1 MTRTKWTGGVTQE
14 VQYLLCKC
22 KAPEFNPQSHQRG
35 KKKKKGKEIGKKTIP
50 PKVNNSNGHQ

>member
-1 MTRTKWTGGVTQE
+1 LGTTAK
-14 VQYLLCKC
+14 LCLK
-22 KAPEFNPQSHQRG
+22 KG